1 MTKKELE
8 IIESI
13 LLDIEGSDDRID
25 GLERLYIEIRQ
36 MVREQSEKKLGH
48 APVV

>member
-13 LLDIEGSDDRID
+13 LLDIEDSDDRID
-25 GLERLYIEIRQ
+25 VLERLYIEIRQ

>member
-13 LLDIEGSDDRID
+13 LLDFENSDDNIEQ
-25 GLERLYIEIRQ
+25 LERLLIE
-36 MVREQSEKKLGH
+36 VRRMYEEQCEKKLGH